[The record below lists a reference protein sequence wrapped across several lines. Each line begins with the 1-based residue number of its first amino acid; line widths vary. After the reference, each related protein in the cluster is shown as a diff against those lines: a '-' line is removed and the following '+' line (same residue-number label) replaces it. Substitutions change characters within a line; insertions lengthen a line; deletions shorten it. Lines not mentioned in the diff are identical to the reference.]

1 MKYLYLVF
9 VMMAAVYTS
18 AHNHTMHD
26 MDSHNHE
33 GHLHDTMVDG
43 KLLEVDPKR
52 FDEFVAELEGKQV
65 AVVSVS
71 GMVCDF
77 CARGIEKT
85 FSKNQ
90 SILKLDVD
98 LKDNYGG
105 YLRLDQILSAQVPL
119 SSPPHHDEMLFIIQ
133 HQVSELWLKLIVH
146 ELQSAIKHIQQQEL
160 DIASKSVDPEYLP
173 SVSSISSMFSFNK
186 STIPITPSCRLII
199 VRNSLRAPSHILSYP
214 RTVSPSALVSSIEF
228 IAT

>member
-52 FDEFVAELEGKQV
+52 FDDFVAELEGKQV

-85 FSKNQ
+85 FSKDKTV
-90 SILKLDVD
+90 LKLDVD
-98 LKDNYGG
+98 LSGGKVLIAFDKDKNISFE
-105 YLRLDQILSAQVPL
+105 DIKKKILSNGQNATDLQ
-119 SSPPHHDEMLFIIQ
+119 II
-133 HQVSELWLKLIVH
+133 KI
-146 ELQSAIKHIQQQEL
+146 
-160 DIASKSVDPEYLP
+160 
-173 SVSSISSMFSFNK
+173 
-186 STIPITPSCRLII
+186 
-199 VRNSLRAPSHILSYP
+199 
-214 RTVSPSALVSSIEF
+214 
-228 IAT
+228 

>member
-52 FDEFVAELEGKQV
+52 FADFVAEIEGKQV

-85 FSKNQ
+85 FSKDK
-90 SILKLDVD
+90 SVLKLDVD
-98 LKDNYGG
+98 LSGG
-105 YLRLDQILSAQVPL
+105 KVLIAFDKNQIIDFEDIKKKILSNGQNATDLQ
-119 SSPPHHDEMLFIIQ
+119 II
-133 HQVSELWLKLIVH
+133 KI
-146 ELQSAIKHIQQQEL
+146 
-160 DIASKSVDPEYLP
+160 
-173 SVSSISSMFSFNK
+173 
-186 STIPITPSCRLII
+186 
-199 VRNSLRAPSHILSYP
+199 
-214 RTVSPSALVSSIEF
+214 
-228 IAT
+228 

>member
-52 FDEFVAELEGKQV
+52 FDDFVAELEGKQV

-85 FSKNQ
+85 FSK
-90 SILKLDVD
+90 D
-98 LKDNYGG
+98 LGFK
-105 YLRLDQILSAQVPL
+105 
-119 SSPPHHDEMLFIIQ
+119 
-133 HQVSELWLKLIVH
+133 
-146 ELQSAIKHIQQQEL
+146 
-160 DIASKSVDPEYLP
+160 P
-173 SVSSISSMFSFNK
+173 SMEE
-186 STIPITPSCRLII
+186 
-199 VRNSLRAPSHILSYP
+199 SLVWFMH
-214 RTVSPSALVSSIEF
+214 V
-228 IAT
+228 